1 MNAAVKQ
8 REQQINYV
16 EGLFVSMLAGSAAE
30 ADGLGD
36 VCRDSLQSIVADKD
50 LFLCLG
56 LNPYDADYPSRHS
69 LHVCTV
75 ALSIGVT
82 LGLDDASLADLGT
95 GCLIHDVG
103 MMKLDHRLYKAKRR
117 LTQKELYLLAD
128 HPVHTLDALACPGV
142 QISRVARI
150 VAYQI
155 HERCNGTGYPRGRRA
170 DDIHPLAKIAAVAD
184 AYVGLVSKRSYR
196 PGLMPYHAM
205 TKLLE
210 SIPLGFFDSK
220 AVRGLLHS
228 VSLFPIGSFVKLD
241 IHRTAR
247 MCARQVRL
255 T

>member
-155 HERCNGTGYPRGRRA
+155 HERCNGTGYPRG
-170 DDIHPLAKIAAVAD
+170 
-184 AYVGLVSKRSYR
+184 
-196 PGLMPYHAM
+196 
-205 TKLLE
+205 
-210 SIPLGFFDSK
+210 
-220 AVRGLLHS
+220 
-228 VSLFPIGSFVKLD
+228 
-241 IHRTAR
+241 
-247 MCARQVRL
+247 
-255 T
+255 